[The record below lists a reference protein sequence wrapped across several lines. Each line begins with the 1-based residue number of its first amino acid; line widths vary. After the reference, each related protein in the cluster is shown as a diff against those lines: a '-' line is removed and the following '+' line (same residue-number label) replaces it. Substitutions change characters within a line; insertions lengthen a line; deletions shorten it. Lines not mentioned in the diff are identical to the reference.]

1 MRKLQNTLIFAGL
14 VAACLMAG
22 CKKENPS
29 QGTSFTA
36 ETEQG
41 EANAKTGLVGSD
53 IVWRSG
59 DQIQLKNSS
68 SPSQTETLTVAEG
81 TGTNKGKFYTSSS
94 FNLEPPYT
102 ATYGVNID
110 NGVVSLPST
119 QTLTAANV
127 ASPGTI
133 ADGLMPMVAT
143 SSTNKLPFKN
153 LLGGL
158 CFKVTG
164 SGALTAI
171 RITSNT
177 SEKLWGDFTANF
189 ADGTMTPTPNGTGSN
204 VLTVNCTGVT
214 LSNTVQYFIV
224 MLPPGTLAS
233 GYTVDFLNGNTVVK
247 TQSGTGSLSLVQRS
261 KIKTSYQ
268 TTTVVPPVQ
277 YTVTT
282 SVNNASGG
290 TVTGGGTYNQN
301 ASCTVTATPASGY
314 ILESWTMN
322 GLDVTWDRSYSL
334 TVNSNVTLTANFVQ
348 VPTGAL
354 PGLFLVAGSMNN
366 NPRRVWFSRGNL
378 KYSGGD
384 NGTWSFHTNQYDRLG
399 SNGQYGSENS
409 GIAYDIFTWSMNN
422 QTHKGATYSIYH
434 PYQYGYADIGGEWSA
449 YFPNACFA
457 YASGENCTNSFNL
470 YDQSPAKADWGYNA
484 ISNGGNTENSGWRTL
499 TITEWD
505 YLLTKHTFVRM
516 TVGGSYGSYGLVVW
530 PDGCTL
536 PINATWAQLEAAGA
550 LFLPAAGRRILSG
563 GSWKG
568 TGNQNAE
575 RWYGPSVSAD
585 NYNDYGYYWSANC
598 GGTDWRYAQ
607 CMYFNSSTAT
617 TTSQYRMFGASVRLV
632 KNR

>member
-1 MRKLQNTLIFAGL
+1 MRKLQHTLIFAGL

-36 ETEQG
+36 ETEQDAG
-41 EANAKTGLVGSD
+41 NAKTGLVGSN

-94 FNLEPPYT
+94 FNLNPPYT

-110 NGVVSLPST
+110 NGAVSLPST

-143 SSTNKLPFKN
+143 SSNNKLPFKN

-164 SGALTAI
+164 SGNLTSI
-171 RITSNT
+171 KITSSNT

-189 ADGTMTPTPNGTGSN
+189 ANGTMTPTPNGTGSN

-214 LSNTVQYFIV
+214 LSSTPQYFVV
-224 MLPPGTLAS
+224 MLPPGSLAS
-233 GYTVDFLNGNTVVK
+233 NYTVDFTCNGAVITK
-247 TQSGTGSLSLVQRS
+247 PATGNADLVQRS

-268 TTTVVPPVQ
+268 TTNVVPPVT

-282 SVNNASGG
+282 AVNNASWG
-290 TVTGGGTYNQN
+290 TVSGGGTYQQN
-301 ASCTVTATPASGY
+301 ATCTVTATPASGY

-322 GLDVTWDRSYSL
+322 GRDVTWNRSYSL

-366 NPRRVWFSRGNL
+366 NPRRVWFSQGNL
-378 KYSGGD
+378 QY
-384 NGTWSFHTNQYDRLG
+384 NGSSANTWSFATSQWSYLGNDPVQTDETQNRTRDLFCWATSNQPHNNNAPGHLNCWKPWESGNYP
-399 SNGQYGSENS
+399 QYGGMYSNVFYSYGDSGNS
-409 GIAYDIFTWSMNN
+409 LYN
-422 QTHKGATYSIYH
+422 QS
-434 PYQYGYADIGGEWSA
+434 
-449 YFPNACFA
+449 
-457 YASGENCTNSFNL
+457 
-470 YDQSPAKADWGYNA
+470 DWGYNK
-484 ISNGGNTENSGWRTL
+484 ITNGGNANSQWRTL
-499 TITEWD
+499 SNAEWT
-505 YLLTKHTFVRM
+505 YLLTERTNYSNLQGM
-516 TVGGSYGSYGLVVW
+516 GTVNDVNGLIIL
-530 PDGCTL
+530 PDNCPYSVSTAWSTL
-536 PINATWAQLEAAGA
+536 QAAGA
-550 LFLPAAGRRILSG
+550 VFLPSAGAVNAIY
-563 GSWKG
+563 
-568 TGNQNAE
+568 TGNTGANEPICYSNSAYYE
-575 RWYGPSVSAD
+575 SSVGA
-585 NYNDYGYYWSANC
+585 YWSSTPKN
-598 GGTDWRYAQ
+598 GNYVYGIS
-607 CMYFNSSTAT
+607 FNT
-617 TTSQYRMFGASVRLV
+617 TNVFTQDEMPRVYRCAVRLV